1 MTFSDIVNEISHFC
15 PIRVFSASSQTDI
28 SRVRLWAGQTEPEMD
43 SILFF
48 GYDGQS
54 NVRPNHYILAVDPA
68 DSEFVSLSPDSA
80 DIPNEH
86 SVSICDCVK
95 EVEQESAV
103 SASNSDGIPNEQ
115 SASARN
121 RVKDVDP
128 ESAVPDSNSDG
139 IPNEQS
145 ASARNRVKDVDPESA
160 VPDSDFAVIPKEHF
174 AVVFNRVQDILSERN
189 ENDYLQYLLDTA
201 DKVRSVDEL
210 IDLASQTFNASLVLI
225 DRDFRILSHS
235 TRIPVTDELWV
246 DNIRKG
252 YCDYEFITEVKQLK
266 SVQMANPG
274 ITPFEVTCSAS
285 PYRKLACRVYC
296 KDAWIGS
303 LLLIE
308 GDQTYRSEH
317 SEMLRMLSS
326 VTGYA
331 LLSYSPELLYRTS
344 EYQSFLYNLLIG
356 TPLENLPEAYRD
368 MKFQENMKLLYFRPD
383 SSEIPSI
390 KGKSLREA
398 FHRELPD
405 CHVITYRKAT
415 IVVCSVQDAESV
427 GHLLDLFP
435 SKYNVN
441 VGISNPFHKIEL
453 LREALSE
460 AQDALSTGKS
470 IDSGRRVFSFEEFSV
485 SVMLKHFSETG
496 NLTRYIHPAV
506 SCIAQ
511 YDEECRTKLL
521 ETVREYIQNSCSI
534 KKTAEALY
542 LHRNSVIYRLHK
554 AEEVSGLDLNDP
566 DTQFAL
572 RMSFCILQVSPNI
585 G

>member
-1 MTFSDIVNEISHFC
+1 MTFSDIVIEMSHFC
-15 PIRVFSASSQTDI
+15 PIQVFSASSREDI
-28 SRVRLWAGQTEPEMD
+28 SRVRLWADQAEPDMD

-68 DSEFVSLSPDSA
+68 DSEFVSLSPDST
-80 DIPNEH
+80 DIP
-86 SVSICDCVK
+86 I
-95 EVEQESAV
+95 EQVALFDTTIQNIDSESTT
-103 SASNSDGIPNEQ
+103 SASDPSNIPNEQ
-115 SASARN
+115 SASICDC
-121 RVKDVDP
+121 VKDVEQ
-128 ESAVPDSNSDG
+128 ESSVPASNSDG

-160 VPDSDFAVIPKEHF
+160 VPDSDFAVISKEHF

-201 DKVRSVDEL
+201 DKERSVDEL

-496 NLTRYIHPAV
+496 NLT
-506 SCIAQ
+506 
-511 YDEECRTKLL
+511 
-521 ETVREYIQNSCSI
+521 
-534 KKTAEALY
+534 
-542 LHRNSVIYRLHK
+542 
-554 AEEVSGLDLNDP
+554 
-566 DTQFAL
+566 
-572 RMSFCILQVSPNI
+572 
-585 G
+585 

>member
-15 PIRVFSASSQTDI
+15 PIRVFSASSREDI
-28 SRVRLWAGQTEPEMD
+28 SRVRLWADQAEPDMD

-68 DSEFVSLSPDSA
+68 DSEFVSLSPDSTDIPIEQVA
-80 DIPNEH
+80 LFDTTSQNIDSESTASASDPSDIPNEQ
-86 SVSICDCVK
+86 SASICDCVK
-95 EVEQESAV
+95 DVEQESAV

-128 ESAVPDSNSDG
+128 ESA
-139 IPNEQS
+139 IP
-145 ASARNRVKDVDPESA
+145 A
-160 VPDSDFAVIPKEHF
+160 SDFA
-174 AVVFNRVQDILSERN
+174 FNRVQDILSERN

>member
-15 PIRVFSASSQTDI
+15 PIQVFSASSQTDI
-28 SRVRLWAGQTEPEMD
+28 SRVRLWADQAEPDMD
-43 SILFF
+43 SILYF

-103 SASNSDGIPNEQ
+103 S
-115 SASARN
+115 
-121 RVKDVDP
+121 
-128 ESAVPDSNSDG
+128 DSNSDG

-201 DKVRSVDEL
+201 DKVRSVDELIDLASQTFNEL

-572 RMSFCILQVSPNI
+572 RMSFCILQVSPTI

>member
-1 MTFSDIVNEISHFC
+1 MTFSDIVNEIIHFC

-68 DSEFVSLSPDSA
+68 DSEFVSLSPDSTDIPIEQVA
-80 DIPNEH
+80 LFDTTSQNIDSESTASASDPSDIPNEQ
-86 SVSICDCVK
+86 SAPICDCVK
-95 EVEQESAV
+95 EVEQVSAV
-103 SASNSDGIPNEQ
+103 SA
-115 SASARN
+115 
-121 RVKDVDP
+121 
-128 ESAVPDSNSDG
+128 SNSDG

-383 SSEIPSI
+383 SSEIPAI

-460 AQDALSTGKS
+460 AQDALTTGKS
-470 IDSGRRVFSFEEFSV
+470 IDSGRRVFSFEDIFTPP
-485 SVMLKHFSETG
+485 F
-496 NLTRYIHPAV
+496 RA
-506 SCIAQ
+506 
-511 YDEECRTKLL
+511 
-521 ETVREYIQNSCSI
+521 
-534 KKTAEALY
+534 
-542 LHRNSVIYRLHK
+542 
-554 AEEVSGLDLNDP
+554 
-566 DTQFAL
+566 
-572 RMSFCILQVSPNI
+572 
-585 G
+585 